1 LILLG
6 AALPIIIAAALFPSG
21 LALVLQFVCVPVF
34 FYLALRFS
42 PFLVA
47 RALDEI
53 CDLRQSWETTREGVW
68 RFFWGAAFVVLPLM
82 ILVVIIGELVFAVGF
97 GQSFPLVMIFV
108 MTAAAYV
115 VRSLLL
121 IVIARV
127 YELRMNR
134 RASF

>member
-1 LILLG
+1 
-6 AALPIIIAAALFPSG
+6 
-21 LALVLQFVCVPVF
+21 
-34 FYLALRFS
+34 
-42 PFLVA
+42 
-47 RALDEI
+47 
-53 CDLRQSWETTREGVW
+53 
-68 RFFWGAAFVVLPLM
+68 
-82 ILVVIIGELVFAVGF
+82 VVIIGELVFAVGF